1 MVANLQKFKMEK
13 VPVVSHSEKLPQIGI
28 GENTKTIVLHIC
40 FILSSFEKL
49 NLNNLPEVVFLSVMY
64 ATGSDVHMP
73 SMSNVCARMPPRN
86 LLIAWIHA
94 IARCEACNCN
104 IVGRVREA
112 TMFEIGWICG
122 IRANYFLFA
131 EKIDFPRCFFMAK
144 YKVSVGKHSFGLP
157 FPLQEVHKH
166 LPYKPLLL
174 LYWQSWSDLAHRCT
188 IFLCHLDLEI

>member
-49 NLNNLPEVVFLSVMY
+49 NLNNLPEVVFLSVMH

-112 TMFEIGWICG
+112 TMFEIG
-122 IRANYFLFA
+122 
-131 EKIDFPRCFFMAK
+131 
-144 YKVSVGKHSFGLP
+144 
-157 FPLQEVHKH
+157 
-166 LPYKPLLL
+166 
-174 LYWQSWSDLAHRCT
+174 
-188 IFLCHLDLEI
+188 